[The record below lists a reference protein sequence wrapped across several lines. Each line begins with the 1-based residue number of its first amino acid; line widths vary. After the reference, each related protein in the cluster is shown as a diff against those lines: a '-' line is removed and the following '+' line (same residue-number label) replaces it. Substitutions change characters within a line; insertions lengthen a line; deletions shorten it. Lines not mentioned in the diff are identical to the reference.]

1 MGPFYGQ
8 HVIVTHKYSG
18 PKSKPSFL
26 FGNKRKIDSCQY
38 YWLMSVSQF
47 RIELLYLS
55 IRNGNME
62 SVH

>member
-1 MGPFYGQ
+1 MGSVLWPPGNCNPQ
-8 HVIVTHKYSG
+8 IQW
-18 PKSKPSFL
+18 SKPSFL
-26 FGNKRKIDSCQY
+26 FGNKRKIYSCQY